1 MAGSIF
7 LRKTET
13 SVGESNATI
22 NIEIVRSGSTAGAVT
37 IEYGI
42 FADTA
47 TPGLDYIGTNGTIVM
62 PNGASSILVPIQI
75 RNDTLGE
82 ASELFTF
89 TLIGT
94 TGAELSAPRTNRIT
108 ILDDETRAPPPPA
121 EPPLVSPYDTTL
133 TTLVT
138 DLTRPVRFA
147 FSPLDA
153 QTLYIAEKDGMIR
166 VSDLE
171 TGQISTFLDLR
182 QQVNNAGDRGL
193 LDVALHPDFANT
205 PYVYAFFVVDP
216 ADTAATS
223 GAAGADGAGNRYAHI
238 VRYTADAATGYRT
251 IVPGSEVVLVG
262 ATGQSLADISG
273 QGALDYTEIAN
284 STATASDRVTDTND
298 RVINGFKQDYLK
310 VDNRSH
316 AGGRLLF
323 GPDGMLYAFTGD
335 GTSYDYPDPRTPDV
349 QSLDS
354 LSGKVL
360 RVDPITGRG
369 LADNPF
375 ATQAED
381 LDANRAKIWQ
391 FGLRNPFSGAFDAEG
406 NLFVA
411 DVGWFAYEEIN
422 MAGPGANFGWP
433 FYEGAD
439 NGALFQTPQYR
450 DFASAADFYAAAAN
464 GTTVVTPAYRAFSH
478 NTIAPGYQVQA
489 IIASGVVNDS
499 PNIPAGLGGSFVFS
513 NFVGGDLFAVSTTN
527 RTDITY
533 LTDWPGDY
541 GPIYMVQGQDGALYY
556 SDLYGGTIGRL
567 AFAQAAPGDQPS
579 LSIAA
584 ATASAAEGNSGST
597 AYNFTIT
604 RTGATATPFT
614 VGWSATGAIG
624 IGTAPADAADFV
636 GGVLPS
642 GTVSFAAGQTKAT
655 VTVAVAAD
663 TKGEQNERFA
673 VTLNSPTAG
682 TTISQANA
690 LATIVND
697 DTDGLAI
704 LAISGAGVTRTEG
717 TTAGSPGGTTPF
729 KFTVTRSGVTSTA
742 ISAEWSAAGAVDVGT
757 IPSDASDFAGGVL
770 PFGRVSFAPGQTK
783 ATVTVNIAADG
794 IGELNERFGVT
805 LSDASPGATIGTAFA
820 SAAVLND
827 DVNLALVAETVTRTE
842 GHSGTQ
848 TFTFTATRRGT
859 GPTATVDWLVQ
870 PYGAEASDFV
880 GGTLPSGSL
889 TFGPNDTTRT
899 ITVQTK
905 GDIEYEPDDWFK
917 VVLQVPSAGATIT
930 NDTAFG
936 TILADDSEITL
947 SNWNNV
953 GYEANSIVSPYIY
966 ILTRNSATPAGQT
979 VAWSV
984 RGLEGPGTL
993 PANGADFVGGV
1004 LPSGT
1009 VTWAEGEVRK
1019 EIIVPVAPDR
1029 IVEFNER
1036 FQVTLSNPTGGAHLG
1051 NSVATGVIMNDDAR
1065 FTIGPNAVFA
1075 AEGNAGT
1082 TPMALTVTRT
1092 GFLNTIAAVSWNV
1105 TPGTLAGTLPISADD
1120 FAGGVLP
1127 SGELTFANGVTTQT
1141 ITVNIAADRRAEL
1154 NENFNVT
1161 LFNGSGADI
1170 AVATARGIVTD
1181 DDTIIG
1187 TTGNDSLSG
1196 TAGPDLFLIGQGQDT
1211 ITAGAGRDQFRFLPS
1226 AVGPANSATFTDFN
1240 PADGERLDLSA
1251 IDAIAGTPGNQAF
1264 TVIGTNAFS
1273 STPGELRWQ
1282 DLGGGMLLVQGNVNA
1297 DPAADLTITLA
1308 LAGPVRSWWFVL

>member
-13 SVGESNATI
+13 SVGESNTTI

-37 IEYGI
+37 IQYGI
-42 FADTA
+42 FADSA
-47 TPGLDYIGTNGTIVM
+47 TPGLDYTGTNGSIVM
-62 PNGASSILVPIQI
+62 PAGASSILVPIQI
-75 RNDTLGE
+75 SNDALAE
-82 ASELFTF
+82 DSELFTF
-89 TLIGT
+89 TLIST
-94 TGAELSAPRTNRIT
+94 IGAELSAPRTNRIT
-108 ILDDETRAPPPPA
+108 ILDDETPAPPPPA

-133 TTLVT
+133 TTLVS
-138 DLTRPVRFA
+138 DLARPVRFA
-147 FSPLDA
+147 FSPVDS
-153 QTLYIAEKDGMIR
+153 QTMYIAEKDGVIR
-166 VSDLE
+166 VANLASGE
-171 TGQISTFLDLR
+171 ISTFLDLR

-193 LDVALHPDFANT
+193 LDVALHPDFAAN
-205 PYVYAFFVVDP
+205 PYVYAFYVAEPLDAP
-216 ADTAATS
+216 AS
-223 GAAGADGAGNRYAHI
+223 GASGRDGVGNRFAQI
-238 VRYTADAATGYRT
+238 VRYTADASTGYRT
-251 IVPGSEVVLVG
+251 TDPDSAVILVG
-262 ATGQSLADISG
+262 AGGQFLDDISG
-273 QGALDYTEIAN
+273 GGLLDYTEIEHSA
-284 STATASDRVTDTND
+284 ATASDRVHDAND
-298 RVINGFKQDYLK
+298 RVIGGFKQDYLK

-323 GPDGMLYAFTGD
+323 GPDGQLYAFTGD

-360 RVDPITGRG
+360 RIDPITGQG

-375 ATQAED
+375 APSAED
-381 LDANRAKIWQ
+381 LSANRAKIWQ
-391 FGLRNPFSGAFDAEG
+391 YGLRNPFSGAFGAEG
-406 NLFVA
+406 NLFIA
-411 DVGWFAYEEIN
+411 DVGWFAAEEIN

-433 FYEGAD
+433 YYEGAD
-439 NGALFQTPQYR
+439 GGTLAPTPQYR
-450 DFASAADFYAAAAN
+450 DFPSAAAFYASVAN

-478 NTIAPGYQVQA
+478 STAAPGYQVQA

-499 PNIPAGLGGSFVFS
+499 PNIPAGLANSFVFS
-513 NFVGGDLFAVSTTN
+513 DFVGGNLYSVSTTT
-527 RTDITY
+527 RTEIEF

-541 GPIYMVQGQDGALYY
+541 GPIYMVQGSDGALYY
-556 SDLYGGTIGRL
+556 ANLYGGTIGRL
-567 AFAQAAPGDQPS
+567 AFAEAAPGDQPS
-579 LSIAA
+579 ISIAA
-584 ATASAAEGNSGST
+584 TTASAAEGNTGST
-597 AYNFTIT
+597 GFTFTLT

-614 VGWSATGAIG
+614 IGWSAAGAIG
-624 IGTAPADAADFV
+624 IGTAPAEEADFPD
-636 GGVLPS
+636 GNLPS

-655 VTVAVAAD
+655 ITVPIAAD

-682 TTISQANA
+682 ATISQANA
-690 LATIVND
+690 MATIVND

-729 KFTVTRSGVTSTA
+729 TFTITRSGVTDTA
-742 ISAEWSAAGAVDVGT
+742 ISAEWSAAGAIDIGT
-757 IPSDASDFAGGVL
+757 VPTDLADFAGGIL
-770 PFGRVSFAPGQTK
+770 PSGRVSFAPGQTK
-783 ATVTVNIAADG
+783 ASVTVNIAADT

-827 DVNLALVAETVTRTE
+827 DVNLALVAETITRTE
-842 GHSGTQ
+842 GDSGTQ
-848 TFTFTATRRGT
+848 TFTFTATRRGG

-870 PYGAEASDFV
+870 PYGAEAPDFV
-880 GGTLPSGSL
+880 GGILPSGSL

-899 ITVQTK
+899 ITVQTR

-936 TILADDSEITL
+936 TILADDSEITI
-947 SNWNNV
+947 SNWNLV
-953 GYEANSIVSPYIY
+953 GYEDNSQPTPYGY
-966 ILTRNSATPAGQT
+966 VLTRSSATPAGQT
-979 VAWSV
+979 VTWSV
-984 RGLEGPGTL
+984 QGLNGTGTL
-993 PANGADFVGGV
+993 PATGADFVGGV

-1019 EIIVPVAPDR
+1019 DLIIQVAPDR
-1029 IVEFNER
+1029 VVEFNER

-1051 NSVATGVIMNDDAR
+1051 TSTATAIIMNDDAR
-1065 FTIGPNAVFA
+1065 FAIAPNAVFA
-1075 AEGNAGT
+1075 AEGNTGT
-1082 TPMALTVTRT
+1082 TAMTFTVTRT
-1092 GFLNTIAAVSWNV
+1092 GYLNTIASVNWSVA
-1105 TPGTLAGTLPISADD
+1105 PGTVAGTMPISADD

-1127 SGELTFANGVTTQT
+1127 SGDLTFPNGVTTQT
-1141 ITVNIAADRRAEL
+1141 ITVNIATDRRAEL
-1154 NENFNVT
+1154 NESFNVT

-1170 AVATARGIVTD
+1170 AVPTARGIVTD
-1181 DDTIIG
+1181 DDTITG

-1226 AVGPANSATFTDFN
+1226 AIGPANSATFTDFS
-1240 PADGERLDLSA
+1240 PADGEVLDLSR
-1251 IDAIAGTPGNQAF
+1251 IDAIAGTPGNEAF

-1273 STPGELRWQ
+1273 GTPGELRWQ

-1308 LAGPVRSWWFVL
+1308 LAGPVRSSWFAL

>member
-7 LRKTET
+7 LRRTET
-13 SVGESNATI
+13 TVGEANTTI

-42 FADTA
+42 FADSA
-47 TPGLDYIGTNGTIVM
+47 TPGLDYIGNNGTIVM
-62 PNGASSILVPIQI
+62 PAGASSILVPIQI
-75 RNDTLGE
+75 RNDALGE
-82 ASELFTF
+82 PSELFTF
-89 TLIGT
+89 TLISAS
-94 TGAELSAPRTNRIT
+94 GAELSAPRTNRIT
-108 ILDDETRAPPPPA
+108 ILDDETPAQPPPA

-138 DLTRPVRFA
+138 DLTRPIRFA

-153 QTLYIAEKDGMIR
+153 QTLYIAEKDGMVR
-166 VSDLE
+166 VADLE

-193 LDVALHPDFANT
+193 LDVALHPDFANN

-223 GAAGADGAGNRYAHI
+223 GAAGADGVGNRYAHI

-251 IVPGSEVVLVG
+251 IVPGSEVVLIG
-262 ATGQSLADISG
+262 GTGQSLADISG
-273 QGALDYTEIAN
+273 LGALNYTEIVNA
-284 STATASDRVTDTND
+284 SGIASDRVTDAND

-310 VDNRSH
+310 VDNLSH

-323 GPDGMLYAFTGD
+323 GPDGMLYAFIGD

-360 RVDPITGRG
+360 RIDPITGRG

-375 ATQAED
+375 ANQAED
-381 LDANRAKIWQ
+381 LDTNRAKIWQ
-391 FGLRNPFSGAFDAEG
+391 YGLRNPFSGAFDAEG
-406 NLFVA
+406 NLFIA
-411 DVGWFAYEEIN
+411 DVGWFAFEEIN

-439 NGALFQTPQYR
+439 GGVLSATPQYR
-450 DFASAADFYAAAAN
+450 DFASAAAFYAAVAN

-478 NTIAPGYQVQA
+478 STLAPGYAMQA
-489 IIASGVVNDS
+489 IIASGVVLDS
-499 PNIPAGLGGSFVFS
+499 PNVPAGLGGSFVFS
-513 NFVGGDLFAVSTTN
+513 NFVGGDLFAVSTTS
-527 RTDITY
+527 RTEIAY
-533 LTDWPGDY
+533 ITDWPGDY
-541 GPIYMVQGQDGALYY
+541 GPIYMVQGSDGALYY
-556 SDLYGGTIGRL
+556 ANLYGGTIGRL

-597 AYNFTIT
+597 AYSFTIT
-604 RTGATATPFT
+604 RSGATATPFT
-614 VGWSATGAIG
+614 VGWSAAGAIG

-642 GTVSFAAGQTKAT
+642 GVVSFAAGETKAT
-655 VTVAVAAD
+655 LTVAVAAD

-673 VTLNSPTAG
+673 VTLASPTAG
-682 TTISQANA
+682 ATISQANA
-690 LATIVND
+690 MATIVND

-704 LAISGAGVTRTEG
+704 LAISGAGASRTEG
-717 TTAGSPGGTTPF
+717 TAAGSSGGITPF
-729 KFTVTRSGVTSTA
+729 TFTVTRTGVTSTA
-742 ISAEWSAAGAVDVGT
+742 ISAEWSAAGAFDAVTV
-757 IPSDASDFAGGVL
+757 PSDASDFAGGVL

-783 ATVTVNIAADG
+783 ATVTVNIVADG
-794 IGELNERFGVT
+794 IGEMNERFGVT
-805 LSDASPGATIGTAFA
+805 LSDASPGATIGAAFA

-827 DVNLALVAETVTRTE
+827 DIVLSIDPTTQSRRE
-842 GHSGTQ
+842 GDTGTQ
-848 TFTFTATRRGT
+848 TFTFTASRRGA

-870 PYGAEASDFV
+870 PFGAEASDFV
-880 GGTLPSGSL
+880 GGILPSGSL

-905 GDIEYEPDDWFK
+905 GDIEYEPDDGFK
-917 VVLQVPSAGATIT
+917 VVLQVPSAGATIG
-930 NDTAFG
+930 NDSALG
-936 TILADDSEITL
+936 MILADDSEFAIAK
-947 SNWNNV
+947 WNLV
-953 GYEANSIVSPYIY
+953 GYEANSLVSPYTY
-966 ILTRNSATPAGQT
+966 ILSRSGATPAGQT
-979 VAWSV
+979 VDWSV
-984 RGLEGPGTL
+984 KGIEGIGTL
-993 PANGADFVGGV
+993 LANGADFGGGV

-1019 EIIVPVAPDR
+1019 ELVIQVAPDR

-1036 FQVTLSNPTGGAHLG
+1036 FQVTLANPTGGAHLG
-1051 NSVATGVIMNDDAR
+1051 NSTATAIIMNDDAR

-1075 AEGNAGT
+1075 AEGNSGT
-1082 TPMALTVTRT
+1082 TPMTFTVTRT
-1092 GFLNTIAAVSWNV
+1092 GFLNTTASVSWLV
-1105 TPGTLAGTLPISADD
+1105 APGTLAGTLPITADD

-1127 SGELTFANGVTTQT
+1127 SGDLVFANGVATQT
-1141 ITVNIAADRRAEL
+1141 ITVNIAADRRPEL

-1161 LFNGSGADI
+1161 LTNGSGADI
-1170 AVATARGIVTD
+1170 AVATARGIVVD

-1211 ITAGAGRDQFRFLPS
+1211 ITAGAERDQFRFLPS
-1226 AVGPANSATFTDFN
+1226 AIGPANNATFTDFS

-1251 IDAIAGTPGNQAF
+1251 IDAIAGTPGNEAF

-1282 DLGGGMLLVQGNVNA
+1282 DLGGGLLLVQGNVNA

-1308 LAGPVRSWWFVL
+1308 LAGPVRSAWFVL